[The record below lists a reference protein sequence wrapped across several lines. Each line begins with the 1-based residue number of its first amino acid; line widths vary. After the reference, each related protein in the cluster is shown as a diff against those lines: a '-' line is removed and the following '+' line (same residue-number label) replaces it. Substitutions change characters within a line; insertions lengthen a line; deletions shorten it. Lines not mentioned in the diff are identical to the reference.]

1 MIDRFIYLRNWG
13 IFFKIVGI
21 SAVSVI
27 AVTASLFFYLLPSI
41 EEKLLAER
49 KNAVRQ
55 IVEAAL
61 SVVADYADQAEAGRM
76 DVATARRQA
85 LATLRALR
93 YGNNDYV
100 FIQGLDG
107 RMVLHPLSP
116 QLEGQDMGNFQDSA
130 GKLIFRDMNRIAFR
144 DGSGYYRYFWP
155 KPGTNEP
162 VAKISRIT
170 LYGPW
175 EWVIGSGIY
184 VDDVYGDMQS
194 LRHGIFAVAA
204 ALFTASLLFSSHVAR
219 RINRPLK
226 QALDHAAHVALGDN
240 DEVLNGCSDETRR
253 LLHAITQM
261 VAELKQ
267 AKEAAEA
274 ANRCKSRFL
283 ANMSHEIRTP
293 MNAIIGMTEL
303 ALQTELQSDV
313 RGYLE
318 TVGNASEGLLTLLN
332 DVLDLSKIEAER
344 LELEQTDFNVQT
356 VLDESAETFAVL
368 AHKKG
373 VELIVHLDPD
383 VPVMLVGDPT
393 RLRQILCNLIS
404 NAVKFTSKGE
414 VVVRV
419 GRDACMGAT
428 GDGDAV
434 RLHIMVADT
443 GIGIAPHKLDLIF
456 DSFTQAEGSTSRR
469 FGGTGL
475 GLSICRSLVTM
486 MDGRIW
492 AENNPSGGST
502 FNVVARFGLSPL
514 PVADSVPLRYH
525 EGRDHVLIVDDNRT
539 NLFIVQQALDHWGF
553 RTEPATSG
561 EQALGLLCRAATERD
576 PFHLAIIDGQMPDM
590 DGITLARGIRD
601 TGVLADL
608 ALILLTSSDNIRAD
622 ICRELTI
629 ARSLAKPIKQRELY
643 SVVCLALQGH
653 ACHTAVRTTAVT
665 YQGGVSLRVLL
676 AEDNLVNQKVAGL
689 ILEKMGHTVT
699 IASDGR
705 EVLALLEKGM
715 FDIIL
720 MDVQMPL
727 LDGIETT
734 RLIRK
739 RESESG
745 ATAIPIIAMTA
756 HAYKEYSANCLAVGM
771 NGFIVKPIRGADLAG
786 AISRHCPSASAGQE
800 VPTGSDLAPPID
812 YPEVM
817 ARVGDDPEI
826 LRAILDAFL
835 QDAPQQ
841 VAILQKALRGNDLT
855 LALRQAHTLKGC
867 AANIGASRLRVLAAD
882 LEQAIAASDHGS
894 VESLMLAM
902 DNEMALL
909 VEQLP
914 AYLIDS
920 PTATDAAMVLSG

>member
-1 MIDRFIYLRNWG
+1 VIDRFIYLRNWG
-13 IFFKIVGI
+13 VFFKVIGI
-21 SAVSVI
+21 SAVGVI
-27 AVTASLFFYLLPSI
+27 AATAALFLYLLPSI
-41 EEKLLAER
+41 EDKLLAER

-55 IVEAAL
+55 IVEAAS
-61 SVVADYADQAEAGRM
+61 SVVADYAGQVQVGRV
-76 DVATARRQA
+76 DVATAQRQA
-85 LATLRALR
+85 LANLRALR
-93 YGNNDYV
+93 YGNNGYV
-100 FIQGLDG
+100 WVQSVDNRVI
-107 RMVLHPLSP
+107 MHPLTP
-116 QLEGQDMGNFQDSA
+116 QLEGQDMNNYQDFA
-130 GKLIFRDMNRIAFR
+130 GRLIFRDMNRLVVRYGKGF
-144 DGSGYYRYFWP
+144 YRYFWP
-155 KPGTNEP
+155 KPGSETPEP
-162 VAKISRIT
+162 KISYLALNT
-170 LYGPW
+170 SW
-175 EWVIGSGIY
+175 QWVIGSGVYI
-184 VDDVYGDMQS
+184 DDVYRDMQS
-194 LRHGIFAVAA
+194 LRHGILAVAA
-204 ALFTASLLFSSHVAR
+204 ALFTAILLFSSHVAR

-226 QALDHAAHVALGDN
+226 QALDHAAHVALGN
-240 DEVLNGCSDETRR
+240 DDEDLNGCSDETRR
-253 LLHAITQM
+253 LLHIITQM

-303 ALQTELQSDV
+303 ALQTQLQSDV

-344 LELEQTDFNVQT
+344 LELEQTDFNVHT
-356 VLDESAETFAVL
+356 VLEESAEAFAIL

-404 NAVKFTSKGE
+404 NAVKFTGHGE

-419 GRDACMGAT
+419 GRDACIDASGE
-428 GDGDAV
+428 GDAV
-434 RLHIMVADT
+434 RLHIMVEDT
-443 GIGIAPHKLDLIF
+443 GIGIAPDKLDLIF
-456 DSFTQAEGSTSRR
+456 DSFTQAEGSTTRR

-492 AENNPSGGST
+492 AENNPNGGST

-514 PVADSVPLRYH
+514 PAENSAPLRCYDS
-525 EGRDHVLIVDDNRT
+525 RDHVLIVDDNQT
-539 NLFIVQQALDHWGF
+539 NLFIVQQALNHWGF
-553 RTEPATSG
+553 RTETAPSG
-561 EQALGLLCRAATERD
+561 EQALGLLCRAATEGD

-590 DGITLARGIRD
+590 DGISLARGIRD
-601 TGVLADL
+601 TGALADL
-608 ALILLTSSDNIRAD
+608 VLILLTSSDNIRAD

-653 ACHTAVRTTAVT
+653 ACHTAPQTPAVT
-665 YQGGVSLRVLL
+665 YQGGAALRILL
-676 AEDNLVNQKVAGL
+676 AEDNLVNQKVASL

-705 EVLALLEKGM
+705 EVLALLQEGM

-739 RESESG
+739 RESERG
-745 ATAIPIIAMTA
+745 AAAIPIIAMTA
-756 HAYKEYSANCLAVGM
+756 HAYNEYSANCLAVGM

-786 AISRHCPSASAGQE
+786 AISRYCPSASAGQE
-800 VPTGSDLAPPID
+800 VPTGSGRAAPID

-841 VAILQKALRGNDLT
+841 VAILQESLRGNDLP
-855 LALRQAHTLKGC
+855 LASRQAHTLKGC

-882 LEQAIAASDHGS
+882 LEQAIATSDRNS
-894 VESLMLAM
+894 VESLMMAM

-914 AYLIDS
+914 AYLVDS
-920 PTATDAAMVLSG
+920 SNVAAAATVLSG

>member
-13 IFFKIVGI
+13 VFSKIVGI
-21 SAVSVI
+21 SAVGVI
-27 AVTASLFFYLLPSI
+27 AATAALFFYLLPFI

-49 KNAVRQ
+49 KSAVSQ
-55 IVEAAL
+55 IVDAAY
-61 SVVADYADQAEAGRM
+61 STVVHYAGQADSGKM
-76 DVATARRQA
+76 DRAAAQRQA
-85 LATLRALR
+85 IESLRSLR
-93 YGNNDYV
+93 YGHNNYV
-100 FIQGLDG
+100 WIHGLDNKFV
-107 RMVLHPLSP
+107 MHPMNP
-116 QLEGQDMGNFQDSA
+116 QMEGNLGPETLVT
-130 GKLIFRDMNRIAFR
+130 GEMNRIVLR
-144 DGSGYYRYFWP
+144 DGKGYHRYHWP
-155 KPGTNEP
+155 RPGSAAP
-162 VAKISRIT
+162 VPKISSIT
-170 LYGPW
+170 LYRPW
-175 EWVIGSGIY
+175 QWVIGSGVYI
-184 VDDVYGDMQS
+184 DDLHEEMHV
-194 LRHGIFAVAA
+194 LRRSILAA
-204 ALFTASLLFSSHVAR
+204 ASILFASILIFSMYVAR

-226 QALDHAAHVALGDN
+226 QALDHAAHVALGN
-240 DEVLNGCSDETRR
+240 DEEVLKGCSDETRR
-253 LLHAITQM
+253 LLHVITQM

-303 ALQTELQSDV
+303 ALQTELQPDV

-318 TVGNASEGLLTLLN
+318 TVSTASEGLLTLLN

-344 LELEQTDFNVQT
+344 LELEQTDFNVHT
-356 VLDESAETFAVL
+356 VLEESAETFAIL

-383 VPVMLVGDPT
+383 VPVMLIGDPT

-404 NAVKFTSKGE
+404 NAVKFTSAGE

-419 GRDACMGAT
+419 GRDAGIDDS
-428 GDGDAV
+428 GEGDAV

-443 GIGIAPHKLDLIF
+443 GIGIASDKLDLIF
-456 DSFTQAEGSTSRR
+456 DSFTQAEGSTTRR

-475 GLSICRSLVTM
+475 GLSICRSLVAM

-492 AENNPSGGST
+492 AENNPGGGST

-514 PVADSVPLRYH
+514 PPADAAPLRCYN
-525 EGRDHVLIVDDNRT
+525 GRDHVLIVDDNQT
-539 NLFIVQQALDHWGF
+539 NLFIVQQALNHWGF
-553 RTEPATSG
+553 RTKPATSG
-561 EQALGLLCRAATERD
+561 EQALGLLCRAAAEGD

-608 ALILLTSSDNIRAD
+608 ALILLTSSGNIRAD

-643 SVVCLALQGH
+643 AVVCLALQGH
-653 ACHTAVRTTAVT
+653 ASHTAPQSTSATC
-665 YQGGVSLRVLL
+665 QGGAALRILL
-676 AEDNLVNQKVAGL
+676 AEDNLVNQKVASL

-705 EVLALLEKGM
+705 EVLALLQEGGV
-715 FDIIL
+715 DIIL

-739 RESESG
+739 REAESG

-771 NGFIVKPIRGADLAG
+771 NGFIAKPIRGTDLAG
-786 AISRHCPSASAGQE
+786 AISRHCPSASARQQ
-800 VPTGSDLAPPID
+800 VPTVSAPASPID
-812 YPEVM
+812 YSEVM

-841 VAILQKALRGNDLT
+841 VAILRESLRGNDLS
-855 LALRQAHTLKGC
+855 LASRQAHTLKGC
-867 AANIGASRLRVLAAD
+867 AANIGASGLRGLAAD
-882 LEQAIAASDHGS
+882 LEQAIAASDHGA
-894 VESLMLAM
+894 VEGLMMAM

-914 AYLIDS
+914 AYLVDS
-920 PTATDAAMVLSG
+920 PTAPDAAMVLSG